1 MLQVLRLANSLAA
14 SWIPL
19 APGNRHANDTLLVVA
34 SQFITQI
41 PKRLITSNSPASQT
55 AILFYCRT
63 WRSSLGGTALDRSH
77 GHAYC
82 LLYRR
87 ITPAMSLKCCKLWQQ
102 EKSESGE
109 RSTRLAKKTEQIPE
123 QCVMSTRMKLC
134 EWVSEA
140 T

>member
-1 MLQVLRLANSLAA
+1 MQAIYKILYFAFWDL
-14 SWIPL
+14 
-19 APGNRHANDTLLVVA
+19 NRISILVVS
-34 SQFITQI
+34 SQIHN
-41 PKRLITSNSPASQT
+41 SNSVQRARQP
-55 AILFYCRT
+55 FYSLLH
-63 WRSSLGGTALDRSH
+63 WSSLGGTALDRSH

-109 RSTRLAKKTEQIPE
+109 RSTRLAQKTEQIPE